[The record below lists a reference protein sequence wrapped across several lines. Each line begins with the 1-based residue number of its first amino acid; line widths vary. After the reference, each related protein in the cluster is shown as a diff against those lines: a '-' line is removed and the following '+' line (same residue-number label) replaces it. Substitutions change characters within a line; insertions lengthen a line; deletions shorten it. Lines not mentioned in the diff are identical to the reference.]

1 MEGFTLPNRLIF
13 QTVEIQISS
22 TNLIPSFKNQGYLL
36 SLYRAPYPWQRFS
49 LQLNPGLSL
58 AYYFEQNDDQ
68 EPCFKENRQ
77 MFIGINMHISE
88 TELFLTKGQSY

>member
-1 MEGFTLPNRLIF
+1 MVKI
-13 QTVEIQISS
+13 
-22 TNLIPSFKNQGYLL
+22 
-36 SLYRAPYPWQRFS
+36 S

-68 EPCFKENRQ
+68 EPCFKENKQ

-88 TELFLTKGQSY
+88 TEFCVN